1 MKHSQEPIDLEAKL
15 MNFEVEDLENRL
27 EMKACIDLGG
37 GWEFCI
43 G

>member
-1 MKHSQEPIDLEAKL
+1 MKHSQANIDSEAKL
-15 MNFEVEDLENRL
+15 MDFEVEDLENRL
-27 EMKACIDLGG
+27 EMMACVDLGG